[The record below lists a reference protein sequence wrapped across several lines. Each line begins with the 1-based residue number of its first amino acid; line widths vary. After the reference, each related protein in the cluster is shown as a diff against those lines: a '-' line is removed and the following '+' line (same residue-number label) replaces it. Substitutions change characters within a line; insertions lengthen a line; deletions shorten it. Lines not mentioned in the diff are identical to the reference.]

1 MNSKLYAV
9 GTETKIH
16 TEQPL
21 LTYPSYIELKVF
33 YELET
38 SIIGGLEV
46 LVPACVV
53 FEKKRFQGGKISFE
67 SSIQV
72 GYRETRQGW

>member
-1 MNSKLYAV
+1 MDSKLYVV
-9 GTETKIH
+9 GKEARIH

-38 SIIGGLEV
+38 SIVGGLEV
-46 LVPACVV
+46 LAPACLV

-72 GYRETRQGW
+72 GYRETR